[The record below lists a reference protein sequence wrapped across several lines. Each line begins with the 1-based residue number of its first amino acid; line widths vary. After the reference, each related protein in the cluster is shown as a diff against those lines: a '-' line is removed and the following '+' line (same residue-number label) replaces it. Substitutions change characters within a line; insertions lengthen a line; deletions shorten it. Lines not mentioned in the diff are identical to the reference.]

1 MKFSQNFHLFQ
12 VPEWETFYISYDLLK
27 RLFSAAAK
35 NDPLKKAPNFTEL
48 YACLSSN
55 IDVLNTFR
63 SRKYELLHRKETEL
77 RQRYGIELY
86 LSAIPAL
93 DEVDDHELKVLFE
106 AFTELRRDLTKL
118 RWYDRVNQDAIHRIY
133 AKLERFSKT
142 IGPSHY
148 DHRSTWIDSQLDW
161 ETQCLKDVERLN
173 KLVTDI
179 SRAQSTVRSGSSL
192 RSLYVKNVCD
202 SHSLTYPSTE
212 YHAIRGNE
220 PSILARLLEQKSL
233 ANDSPSSGLEA
244 LLSGLLEFSM
254 TCQSRGCN
262 DILLSANLS
271 NVGDV
276 IDHNFLNHL
285 IAVSGRSSMP
295 AYRGE
300 SECRTQGPADHS
312 DTENGVSR
320 LFQALGQLG
329 PSQRSVLQITDTFGR
344 LPLHYAA
351 RYGLTAICQSIL
363 DSLHDFEQGSSAVRD
378 AVLSKDSEGYTPL
391 YSGVSRN
398 HFAVTRLFLET
409 LEMGYQT
416 SDQAKDEHLRS
427 VLSDLLLLALRSRY
441 DGIVRLLISSHIN
454 INHQSSRGETAL
466 YIAAKIGREDY
477 VNTFLKASPNQ
488 AAIDIFET
496 VNGWTPLFVACA
508 RGHLEIV
515 ELLLNA
521 GASQTILDHRGWT
534 AKQHAAFRGH
544 LAAASILE
552 DYFPEESSGGTASKI
567 FDIAI
572 GASNKLRD
580 GYSHIIVNLGTMQEG
595 KQVTAVDLSCCS
607 SKFRL
612 SLEAD
617 TRFSIEVS
625 IHGGSGSSGL
635 VQLPILDD
643 MVNDPFIFRT
653 KNLSKAQLVFSIFCA
668 TPVEGKKGILVG
680 SGTALLESDKSQLF
694 GAQRESLIREL
705 SVPILE
711 KETLKFMGTVTFTFV
726 IAKPFIHLDTPSI
739 VYPFKDEGQIQLV
752 GHRGLGQNTTSRK
765 HLQLGENTIE

>member
-1 MKFSQNFHLFQ
+1 M
-12 VPEWETFYISYDLLK
+12 
-27 RLFSAAAK
+27 
-35 NDPLKKAPNFTEL
+35 
-48 YACLSSN
+48 
-55 IDVLNTFR
+55 LNTFR
-63 SRKYELLHRKETEL
+63 SRKYEFLHRKETEL

-133 AKLERFSKT
+133 AKLERFTKT

-192 RSLYVKNVCD
+192 RSLCLKNVCD

-312 DTENGVSR
+312 DIENGVSR

-363 DSLHDFEQGSSAVRD
+363 D
-378 AVLSKDSEGYTPL
+378 
-391 YSGVSRN
+391 
-398 HFAVTRLFLET
+398 
-409 LEMGYQT
+409 
-416 SDQAKDEHLRS
+416 
-427 VLSDLLLLALRSRY
+427 
-441 DGIVRLLISSHIN
+441 
-454 INHQSSRGETAL
+454 
-466 YIAAKIGREDY
+466 
-477 VNTFLKASPNQ
+477 
-488 AAIDIFET
+488 
-496 VNGWTPLFVACA
+496 
-508 RGHLEIV
+508 
-515 ELLLNA
+515 
-521 GASQTILDHRGWT
+521 
-534 AKQHAAFRGH
+534 
-544 LAAASILE
+544 
-552 DYFPEESSGGTASKI
+552 
-567 FDIAI
+567 
-572 GASNKLRD
+572 
-580 GYSHIIVNLGTMQEG
+580 
-595 KQVTAVDLSCCS
+595 
-607 SKFRL
+607 
-612 SLEAD
+612 
-617 TRFSIEVS
+617 
-625 IHGGSGSSGL
+625 
-635 VQLPILDD
+635 
-643 MVNDPFIFRT
+643 
-653 KNLSKAQLVFSIFCA
+653 
-668 TPVEGKKGILVG
+668 
-680 SGTALLESDKSQLF
+680 
-694 GAQRESLIREL
+694 
-705 SVPILE
+705 
-711 KETLKFMGTVTFTFV
+711 
-726 IAKPFIHLDTPSI
+726 
-739 VYPFKDEGQIQLV
+739 
-752 GHRGLGQNTTSRK
+752 
-765 HLQLGENTIE
+765 